1 MSTRSTASYFWKIP
15 LCGLIYGV
23 TTMLSAAM
31 LTPFEPEPPPWIV
44 DVNPY
49 WLQGRQLLAGLLV
62 AVGLALL
69 ATRIRGSLL
78 SRWFALFAFVFVV
91 HSVTSA
97 IEAHFFTTLEGML
110 SYMLPVALL
119 PSGLCA
125 LALALLL
132 VSPPGDGPFIA
143 HVRHY
148 FSTRSIVDWGWRFPT
163 AVLAF
168 PIIYFVFGMI
178 ISPFVLDYY
187 EAQEYLR
194 IPGIGLLLLIQHLR
208 SALLLLVILP
218 ILIMWS
224 GSRLRLWLSMGTAL
238 FLLGGLTGLIQGG
251 DLFPMQIR
259 VIHGIEILADA
270 LVHAAALVLLLGRK
284 R

>member
-1 MSTRSTASYFWKIP
+1 MSAQSTASYFWKIP
-15 LCGLIYGV
+15 LCGLIYAV

-31 LTPFEPEPPPWIV
+31 LTRFEPAPPQWIV

-49 WLQGRQLLAGLLV
+49 WLQGRQLLAGLFL
-62 AVGLALL
+62 ALGLALL
-69 ATRIRGSLL
+69 AHGIRGHLL
-78 SRWFALFAFVFVV
+78 ARWFALFAFVFVI
-91 HSVTSA
+91 HSVASA

-132 VSPPGDGPFIA
+132 APPPGDDPFIA
-143 HVRHY
+143 QTRHY
-148 FSTRSIVDWGWRFPT
+148 FSTRSLVDWGWRFPT
-163 AVLAF
+163 AILAF

-178 ISPFVLDYY
+178 IYPFVRDYY
-187 EAQEYLR
+187 QAQEDLR

-208 SALLLLVILP
+208 SALFVLVILP
-218 ILIMWS
+218 IFIMWS
-224 GSRLRLWLSMGTAL
+224 GSRLRLWLSMGTTL

-259 VIHGIEILADA
+259 MIHGIEILADS